1 VGGTR
6 PLTPS
11 AWPLVARRGTRGILG
26 RVSGGL
32 KRVKVLIAD
41 DDRLVRTMLADL
53 LGELGHGVVAAENG
67 VEAVALAA
75 REAPDV
81 LILDFLMPRLSG
93 LDALRKVREAGVKAP
108 AVLLTAITDGSLRG
122 VEGADQV
129 EVVLEKPVTRRSLER
144 ALSRVARAR

>member
-1 VGGTR
+1 VVS
-6 PLTPS
+6 S
-11 AWPLVARRGTRGILG
+11 AAFPGVKG
-26 RVSGGL
+26 
-32 KRVKVLIAD
+32 VKVLIAD

-53 LGELGHGVVAAENG
+53 LGELGHDVVAAENG

-75 REAPDV
+75 RESPDL

-122 VEGADQV
+122 VEGADEV
-129 EVVLEKPVTRRSLER
+129 EVLLEKPVTRRSLER